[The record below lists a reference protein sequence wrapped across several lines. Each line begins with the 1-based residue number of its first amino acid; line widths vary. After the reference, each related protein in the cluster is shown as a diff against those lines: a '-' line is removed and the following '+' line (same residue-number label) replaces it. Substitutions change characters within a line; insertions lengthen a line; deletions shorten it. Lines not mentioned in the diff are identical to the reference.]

1 MAFGE
6 AESATLV
13 SQKWVAM
20 QAAQFLAPGSGR
32 NLSYGEM
39 DQNPFNLPR
48 DLTIWDAYFADISC
62 PDIERIGRI
71 GDGELMYLLMSK
83 VLCFTC

>member
-1 MAFGE
+1 MDPISYSE
-6 AESATLV
+6 AESPTMV
-13 SQKWVAM
+13 SQKWVTM

-32 NLSYGEM
+32 NLSYGEL

-62 PDIERIGRI
+62 PDMERIGRI
-71 GDGELMYLLMSK
+71 GDGRKSCALN
-83 VLCFTC
+83 